1 MLSLWLLLTLLASLA
16 SATTPSPSRH
26 KLAFYLGVGL
36 LLGPGVLGLSRVL
49 ERRPAKTPW
58 ERYHRQL
65 VQLLTV
71 LLVVPPFALIH
82 GIWAFSLATSSPFL
96 ELWQATSLALPLP
109 TLFTQRA
116 FQWTRDY
123 GNCWIPFALFGPAWA
138 TRSLLGCGYGT
149 PLVGKLWRSCDLLD
163 QLHSRRGSFLSP
175 ETLKRRPT
183 EDPEGARQHRQQLES
198 ALLGLIAP
206 VLSLQSGLWAL
217 NFLVALGLLLPF
229 WQLSGWIGG

>member
-1 MLSLWLLLTLLASLA
+1 MARKPIDLEWTTAYPLPAWARGGGKTLENRPMLSLWLLLTLLASLA

-65 VQLLTV
+65 VQLLAV

-109 TLFTQRA
+109 TLCTQRL

-149 PLVGKLWRSCDLLD
+149 PLVENSGGVVTSSTCSTLVGAAFCRRK
-163 QLHSRRGSFLSP
+163 HSSAGRPRTLRGRDNTGNNSKVP
-175 ETLKRRPT
+175 CW
-183 EDPEGARQHRQQLES
+183 D
-198 ALLGLIAP
+198 
-206 VLSLQSGLWAL
+206 
-217 NFLVALGLLLPF
+217 
-229 WQLSGWIGG
+229 